1 MRASTI
7 RKKETLQQLKTLEYR
22 FKKKGG
28 YSNWDSKVKIA
39 FQASGS
45 YSFEDLVYKDINS
58 AECLINIFKE

>member
-7 RKKETLQQLKTLEYR
+7 RKKETIQQLKNLEYR

-28 YSNWDSKVKIA
+28 YSSWDSKVKVA

-45 YSFEDLVYKDINS
+45 YSFEELVHNDISQAEYLISTFKD
-58 AECLINIFKE
+58 